1 MVDTHSPIAVIGLGR
16 FGGSVAEDLTSRG
29 VSLLAIDA
37 DMAVVQHQSET
48 LRDVVC
54 ADSTDKLAMTQLGLD
69 AGWRAVV
76 AIGGIQQSLL
86 TVTVLQDMDIEDI
99 WAKATTDQHAL
110 LLRRMGAS
118 HVVQPEADAG
128 RRVSQL
134 LVGGMLDYVPIDRD
148 YSVAKT
154 PVPDDMAGRALSGA
168 ALAETHGVRVIA
180 VIRAD
185 GTTIDADPRT
195 VPLLGDVLVLWGRAG
210 DLERFA
216 KVV

>member
-1 MVDTHSPIAVIGLGR
+1 MADTHSPIAVIGLGR
-16 FGGSVAEDLTSRG
+16 FGGSVAHGLTSRG

-37 DMAVVQHQSET
+37 EMTVVQRHSET

-54 ADSTDKLAMTQLGLD
+54 ADSTDELSLRQLGLD

-86 TVTVLQDMDIEDI
+86 TITVLQDLGIEEI
-99 WAKATTDQHAL
+99 WAKAVSERHAL
-110 LLRRMGAS
+110 LLRRMGAA

-128 RRVSQL
+128 LRISQL
-134 LVGGMLDYVPIDRD
+134 LVGGMLDYLPVERD

-154 PVPDDMAGRALSGA
+154 PVPDDMAGRALSEPG
-168 ALAETHGVRVIA
+168 LTEKHDVRVIA
-180 VIRAD
+180 VLRAD
-185 GTTIDADPRT
+185 GTTTDAEPST
-195 VPLLGDVLVLWGRAG
+195 VPLLGDVLVLWGKAG